1 MTEKTV
7 NILGTEYKLT
17 ESCEDK
23 NADGWAKFY
32 KKEIQIRPK
41 EQMLD
46 GVESEDEEK
55 IARQK
60 EVIRH
65 ELFHCFFYEGTG
77 TDYAYDENLV
87 NFLAVNSPKI
97 FKMFQELE
105 IL

>member
-1 MTEKTV
+1 MIDKTV

-17 ESCEDK
+17 EGCDDK
-23 NADGWAKFY
+23 TADGWSKFY
-32 KKEIQIRPK
+32 KKEIQIKPK

-46 GVESEDEEK
+46 GEESDDDEK
-55 IARQK
+55 TARQK

-65 ELFHCFFYEGTG
+65 ELYHCFLYEGTG
-77 TDYAYDENLV
+77 ADYAYDENLV
-87 NFLAVNSPKI
+87 NFLAMSAPKV